1 MLARVGDRLSA
12 AMGTEAEGFDIAFY
26 TQVVEVGEDGVLVNL
41 WIWNSVG
48 NA

>member
-1 MLARVGDRLSA
+1 MLARTGDRLSA
-12 AMGTEAEGFDIAFY
+12 AMDTEAEGFDIAFY
-26 TQVVEVGEDGVLVNL
+26 MQVVEVGEDGVLVNL